1 MTIAMADYKSVY
13 AVEDVER
20 KLRGLCGE
28 GQEALR
34 STYARMIE
42 AGGQRLA
49 IKPAAVPDRDGLQ
62 AELPNFTEPL
72 EHVLRAVA
80 LAADSRDPVEL
91 TPMLLLGDP
100 GIGKT
105 HFARRV
111 AAMLGTNW
119 ALAPMNALTA
129 GWILSG
135 ASSQWKGARPG
146 KVFETLVQGEFAN
159 PVVVID
165 EIDKAAGTAQYD
177 PLGALYSLLEHD
189 TARHFTDEF
198 AEVPI
203 DCTAV
208 VWVAT
213 ANDASA
219 IPAPILD
226 RLDVFEVQAP
236 DEAGRRAIASRLYR
250 ELRDGHDWGGRFPPE
265 IGEPALQALAQAS
278 PREMRRLLS
287 TAFGA
292 ARLDG
297 RDELLERDFARNRS
311 LRAARM
317 GFVQ

>member
-1 MTIAMADYKSVY
+1 MPIAMAAYKSVY

-20 KLRGLCGE
+20 KLQALPGE
-28 GQEALR
+28 GQDALR
-34 STYARMIE
+34 QTYARMIE

-49 IKPAAVPDRDGLQ
+49 IKPAALPDRDSLQ
-62 AELPNFTEPL
+62 AELPNFAEPL
-72 EHVLRAVA
+72 EHILRAVA
-80 LAADSRDPVEL
+80 LAADSRDPVEV
-91 TPMLLLGDP
+91 TPMLLLGEP

-111 AAMLGTNW
+111 ADMLGTGW

-135 ASSQWKGARPG
+135 SSSQWKGARPG
-146 KVFETLVQGEFAN
+146 KVFEILVQGEFAN

-165 EIDKAAGTAQYD
+165 EIDKAASGAQYD

-203 DCTAV
+203 DCSAV

-219 IPAPILD
+219 IPEPLLN
-226 RLDVFEVQAP
+226 RLDVFELDAP
-236 DEAGRRAIASRLYR
+236 DELGRRSIASRLYR
-250 ELRDGHDWGGRFPPE
+250 ELREGHDWGGAFPPE
-265 IGEPALQALAQAS
+265 LGEPALRALAEAS

-287 TAFGA
+287 AAFGA
-292 ARLDG
+292 AKLDG
-297 RDELLERDFARNRS
+297 RHELLERDFSRHRSRRGARI
-311 LRAARM
+311 

>member
-1 MTIAMADYKSVY
+1 MTIAMAAYKAVY

-20 KLRGLCGE
+20 KLKGLQGDA
-28 GQEALR
+28 QDSLR
-34 STYARMIE
+34 ATYTRMIE
-42 AGGQRLA
+42 TGGQRLA
-49 IKPAAVPDRDGLQ
+49 IKPATVPDREALQ
-62 AELPNFTEPL
+62 AELPNFAEPL
-72 EHVLRAVA
+72 EHIVRAVA
-80 LAADSRDPVEL
+80 LAADSRDPVEV
-91 TPMLLLGDP
+91 TPMLLLGEP

-105 HFARRV
+105 HFARRI
-111 AAMLGTNW
+111 ADLLGTSW

-146 KVFETLVQGEFAN
+146 KVFETLVQGDYAN

-165 EIDKAAGTAQYD
+165 EIDKAAAAAQYD

-203 DCTAV
+203 DCSAV

-213 ANDASA
+213 ANDPSG

-226 RLDVFEVQAP
+226 RLDVYEIEAP
-236 DEAGRRAIASRLYR
+236 DEAGRRAIAARLYR
-250 ELRDGHDWGGRFPPE
+250 ELREGHDWGGSFAPE
-265 IGEPALQALAQAS
+265 LSEAALSALAEAS
-278 PREMRRLLS
+278 PREMRRLLAA
-287 TAFGA
+287 AFGA
-292 ARLDG
+292 AKLDG
-297 RDELLERDFARNRS
+297 RSELLERDFSRSRGRRGNRI
-311 LRAARM
+311 

>member
-1 MTIAMADYKSVY
+1 MTIAMAAYKAVY

-20 KLRGLCGE
+20 KLRSLQGDA
-28 GQEALR
+28 QDSLR
-34 STYARMIE
+34 NTYQRMIE
-42 AGGQRLA
+42 TGGQRLA
-49 IKPAAVPDRDGLQ
+49 IKPASLPDRGALQ
-62 AELPNFTEPL
+62 AELPNFAEPL
-72 EHVLRAVA
+72 EHILRAVA
-80 LAADSRDPVEL
+80 LAADSRDPVEV
-91 TPMLLLGDP
+91 TPMLLLGEP

-111 AAMLGTNW
+111 ADLLGTSW

-165 EIDKAAGTAQYD
+165 EIDKAACGAQYD

-203 DCTAV
+203 DCSAV

-213 ANDASA
+213 ANDPSG
-219 IPAPILD
+219 IPDPILD
-226 RLDVFEVQAP
+226 RLAVFEVDAP
-236 DEAGRRAIASRLYR
+236 DETGRRAIAARLYGEMR
-250 ELRDGHDWGGRFPPE
+250 QGHDWGHRFPDE
-265 IGEPALQALAQAS
+265 LSEAALQALAEAS
-278 PREMRRLLS
+278 PREMRRMLA
-287 TAFGA
+287 TAFGS

-297 RDELLERDFARNRS
+297 RDELRQQDFTRNLGR
-311 LRAARM
+311 RANRI
-317 GFVQ
+317 GFIQ

>member
-1 MTIAMADYKSVY
+1 MTLAMAAYRSVY

-20 KLRGLCGE
+20 KLHALPAE

-34 STYARMIE
+34 STYTRMIE

-49 IKPAAVPDRDGLQ
+49 IKPASLPDRDALQ
-62 AELPNFTEPL
+62 AELPNFGEPL
-72 EHVLRAVA
+72 EHILRAVA
-80 LAADSRDPVEL
+80 LAADSRDPVEVM
-91 TPMLLLGDP
+91 PMLLLGEP

-105 HFARRV
+105 HFARRI
-111 AAMLGTNW
+111 ADMLGTNW

-135 ASSQWKGARPG
+135 SSSQWKGARPG

-165 EIDKAAGTAQYD
+165 EVDKAACGAQYD

-203 DCTAV
+203 DCSAV

-213 ANDASA
+213 ANDPSG
-219 IPAPILD
+219 IPDPILD
-226 RLDVFEVQAP
+226 RLAVFEVDAP
-236 DEAGRRAIASRLYR
+236 DEAGRRAIAARLYD
-250 ELRDGHDWGGRFPPE
+250 ELRQSHDWGHRFPAE
-265 IGEPALQALAQAS
+265 LSESALQALGEAS
-278 PREMRRLLS
+278 PRQMRRMLA

-292 ARLDG
+292 ARLAG
-297 RDELLERDFARNRS
+297 RGELRQQDFHCNLGRRANRI
-311 LRAARM
+311 
-317 GFVQ
+317 GFIQ